1 MEIGDIYGLLR
12 YLGLSAE
19 STRFFTLT
27 ESITEKGVIKMCLG
41 TPTPTVTDT
50 AL

>member
-1 MEIGDIYGLLR
+1 MFHKIQKG
-12 YLGLSAE
+12 S
-19 STRFFTLT
+19 T

-41 TPTPTVTDT
+41 TPTPTVTDA